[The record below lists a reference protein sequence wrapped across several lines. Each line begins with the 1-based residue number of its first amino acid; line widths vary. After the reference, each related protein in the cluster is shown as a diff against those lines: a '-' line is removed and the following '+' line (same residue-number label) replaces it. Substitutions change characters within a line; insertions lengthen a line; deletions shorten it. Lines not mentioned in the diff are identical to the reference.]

1 MSEER
6 QGQGRDEG
14 QETRARRVEKEM
26 DAAAGGCGPRAA
38 AFGSR
43 AEQSRAEQ
51 NLDGTHSIYLFSWE
65 GKNLEFLITG
75 KGNKGKRKGEKEG
88 QEWIGTGIGDRP
100 SLTLNLI
107 LV

>member
-1 MSEER
+1 MQR
-6 QGQGRDEG
+6 RADVDHGQ
-14 QETRARRVEKEM
+14 Q
-26 DAAAGGCGPRAA
+26 
-38 AFGSR
+38 AFWSR